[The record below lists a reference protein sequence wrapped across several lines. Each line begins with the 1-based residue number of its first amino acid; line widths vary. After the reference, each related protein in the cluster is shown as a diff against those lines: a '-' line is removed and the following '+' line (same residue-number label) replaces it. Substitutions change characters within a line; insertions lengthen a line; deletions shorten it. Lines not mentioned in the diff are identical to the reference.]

1 MRIIAGDD
9 GRCSLVATLSLA
21 LRASSRQRERK
32 VVERMTGVE
41 PYLDNDAKAL
51 NINVFRSSELYP

>member
-1 MRIIAGDD
+1 M
-9 GRCSLVATLSLA
+9 
-21 LRASSRQRERK
+21 RASSRQRERK

-51 NINVFRSSELYP
+51 NINVFHSSKLYP